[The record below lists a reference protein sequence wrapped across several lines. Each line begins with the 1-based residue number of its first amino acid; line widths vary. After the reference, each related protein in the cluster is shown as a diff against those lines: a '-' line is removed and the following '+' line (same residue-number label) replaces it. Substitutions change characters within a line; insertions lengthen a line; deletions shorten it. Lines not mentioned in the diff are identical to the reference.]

1 MSEGVGS
8 DGTAVRKRGAKLVG
22 IAILLVVLVLLLMGW
37 LGPDQGVYPGWLQAI
52 VHCGWL
58 ASIIAFAV
66 GLFHAIVGAPGLGP
80 FRLVRTPIAVLLGI
94 GATGIGALGG
104 FVLHASM
111 SYEGDRTRAGDDDV
125 DWDWD

>member
-1 MSEGVGS
+1 MSERQV
-8 DGTAVRKRGAKLVG
+8 DVGTAIRKRGLKLVG
-22 IAILLVVLVLLLMGW
+22 LAILLVVIVLLLMGF
-37 LGPDQGVYPGWLQAI
+37 LQPQQGAYPPWLQAI

-58 ASIIAFAV
+58 ASVISFAV
-66 GLFHAIVGAPGLGP
+66 GLFHAIVGAPGVGP

-94 GATGIGALGG
+94 GAVGIGALGG

-111 SYEGDRTRAGDDDV
+111 SYEGDRSHAGDDV